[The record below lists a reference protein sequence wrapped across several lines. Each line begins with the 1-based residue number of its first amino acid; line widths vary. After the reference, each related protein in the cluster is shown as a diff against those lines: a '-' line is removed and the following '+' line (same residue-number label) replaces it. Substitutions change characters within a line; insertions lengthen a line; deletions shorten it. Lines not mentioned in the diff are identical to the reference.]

1 MTKTTSKIK
10 ICRGWLK
17 VKSKMS
23 HEDLKKAATIQ
34 LQTYVRD
41 IRKKDIDLCRFNAE
55 AAVSK
60 YLM

>member
-1 MTKTTSKIK
+1 M
-10 ICRGWLK
+10 K

-23 HEDLKKAATIQ
+23 HEDLKKTSTIQ
-34 LQTYVRD
+34 VQTYVRD
-41 IRKKDIDLCRFNAE
+41 IRKKDIDLCRINAE